1 MSLLSALIAELTSLI
16 EGSRDTQTMINDADE
31 RLEHAATTAHGATV
45 GSSSLLPAE
54 ALAQLQSS
62 RALLEEAQRLL
73 NAGSGRWQS
82 YIAVLSGGAGA
93 GGAPQARP
101 PLSATGAT
109 EQAARK
115 IPGPAAHGIRPPTP
129 SRHLLARIGRS
140 TRLANKNTVILPGVD
155 VDADLEAI
163 RTGRAHW
170 NTDTNRYEING
181 RTWGVEENGTVFP
194 ASGPGLAELTR
205 SQLKA
210 LRALN
215 IAEQPIGIWPK
226 SHRKEPSIT
235 QSDWDRAA
243 EIYRRHPRHNQ
254 GAP

>member
-1 MSLLSALIAELTSLI
+1 MSLLSALIAELASLI
-16 EGSRDTQTMINDADE
+16 EGSRDTQAMINDAGE
-31 RLEHAATTAHGATV
+31 QLEHAETTAHSVTV
-45 GSSSLLPAE
+45 GSSSPLPAE
-54 ALAQLQSS
+54 ALAQLRSS

-73 NAGSGRWQS
+73 NSGSGRWQS
-82 YIAVLSGGAGA
+82 YIAVLIGGAGA
-93 GGAPQARP
+93 GVPQARP
-101 PLSATGAT
+101 PLPAIGAT
-109 EQAARK
+109 ERAARK

-170 NTDTNRYEING
+170 NADTSRYEING
-181 RTWGVEENGTVFP
+181 RTWGVEDNGTVFP

-215 IAEQPIGIWPK
+215 IADQPIGVWPK
-226 SHRKEPSIT
+226 NHRKEPSIT